1 MSHVIH
7 LLPRHQRVLIQALIE
22 SAEIKSRLVIRDA
35 QSLDVMNS
43 QYADAGEKFLEPVR
57 VHDRRKNL
65 FTWFL
70 DQIAHTPHLRT
81 QELGVWAS
89 VIADSCIKNVYS
101 EFCGSADQT
110 NFHDIF
116 EFK

>member
-1 MSHVIH
+1 MSHVIN

-22 SAEIKSRLVIRDA
+22 SAEIKARLVIRDPE
-35 QSLDVMNS
+35 SLDHMNT
-43 QYADAGEKFLEPVR
+43 QYADAGEKFLLPVR
-57 VHDRRKNL
+57 VHDSRKNL
-65 FTWFL
+65 FTWFQ

-89 VIADSCIKNVYS
+89 VIADSCSRNCYR
-101 EFCGSADQT
+101 EFCGSAT
-110 NFHDIF
+110 ASNFHDIF